1 MPRSK
6 PTRTLKKAPPPFT
19 QRTRRKARPVMFDPE
34 VEHVPDSE
42 LYPGGG
48 LIIRY
53 KDTEG
58 CLHREIFSSNDH
70 IAFSKKW
77 LSVAVESICPGR
89 NIDVE
94 RLMNVDGLEVG
105 FAPPKHRDRHLYR
118 TFQFS
123 PSLWIRVWDP
133 NLPIPPGGVL
143 DLFGVD
149 IVDVSGQPQAVNTRV
164 QVSIGVRP
172 PHATERPGDIVTALD
187 DVGVRMDRFD
197 LIPSRYP
204 VAADLEYVFKDGKH

>member
-1 MPRSK
+1 M
-6 PTRTLKKAPPPFT
+6 L
-19 QRTRRKARPVMFDPE
+19 DPE
-34 VEHVPDSE
+34 VEHLPDSK

-53 KDTEG
+53 TDTKG
-58 CLHREIFSSNDH
+58 CLHREIFSSNDL

-77 LSVAVESICPGR
+77 LSVAVESICPSR
-89 NIDVE
+89 NIVIE

-118 TFQFS
+118 G
-123 PSLWIRVWDP
+123 VP
-133 NLPIPPGGVL
+133 N
-143 DLFGVD
+143 LFGVD
-149 IVDVSGQPQAVNTRV
+149 IVGVSGQPQAVNTRV

-172 PHATERPGDIVTALD
+172 PHAIERPGDIVTALD

-204 VAADLEYVFKDGKH
+204 VAADLEYVFKDGKHEVTYTFHHNLLSEPAPERLPRWGRTRTVLRQSRSVD